1 MNPVRVEVASGLG
14 QHSSFGTKDS
24 QSATAAPISDAGGAP
39 QMGEKDTPTF
49 RQRMMRIL
57 IRAFVALVFIAIGMW
72 LGFSVL
78 PDMIISMLS
87 GKP

>member
-1 MNPVRVEVASGLG
+1 
-14 QHSSFGTKDS
+14 
-24 QSATAAPISDAGGAP
+24 
-39 QMGEKDTPTF
+39 MGEKDTPTF